1 MDIYIYAYIYLPRW
15 NLWWQIYTYV
25 GKHEFGL
32 ESTCLSGVV
41 HGTTATAQ
49 TSKAAGSKLSM
60 QSQVARHMI
69 WKSTVQ
75 KKLAGSTKN
84 LSLIIFTYV
93 GLRNS
98 ILLSLVPIL
107 QPTHEND
114 IAHRSSW
121 IHVEAQ
127 GCLAKSLFQGKIAD
141 CWSIDPNQRKSQIGR
156 LLGNGGGRRH
166 NRTTML
172 DIFVY
177 EISPCQYKKA
187 SPRRSQRLGRKC
199 WTA

>member
-1 MDIYIYAYIYLPRW
+1 M
-15 NLWWQIYTYV
+15 
-25 GKHEFGL
+25 

-114 IAHRSSW
+114 IAHRSS
-121 IHVEAQ
+121 
-127 GCLAKSLFQGKIAD
+127 
-141 CWSIDPNQRKSQIGR
+141 
-156 LLGNGGGRRH
+156 
-166 NRTTML
+166 
-172 DIFVY
+172 
-177 EISPCQYKKA
+177 
-187 SPRRSQRLGRKC
+187 
-199 WTA
+199 